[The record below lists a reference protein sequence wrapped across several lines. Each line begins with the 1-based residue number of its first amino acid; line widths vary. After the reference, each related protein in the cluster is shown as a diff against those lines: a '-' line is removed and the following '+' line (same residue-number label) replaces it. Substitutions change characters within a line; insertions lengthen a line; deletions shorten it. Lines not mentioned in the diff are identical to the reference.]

1 MNLNA
6 TKTTAVSKSKYEL
19 TLAEFPI
26 FLLSRSKEDER
37 KVIEYKDQIS
47 GKGGKIVDREW
58 KVYPSASGFGTEST
72 YSTLFE
78 LFQIWKEDN
87 FENQTINFSSVYNI
101 LKRKDLDT
109 GNKQYKQIIR
119 DLDCLVGITIKAK
132 NAFWD
137 NEVKAYVDMAF
148 HLFDSY
154 HLFKEKSTGQATLPL
169 AQIKASDVLYGSV
182 LKNSLLIASFDS
194 KFFHSLKPLEQRLAI
209 YLTKVFRSQTVH
221 KRDLLKF
228 AEQIPIFAK
237 QTKHIKQQIK
247 RSCSGLIE
255 KGFDLLESF
264 EFEKGFNKK
273 EFILFKRSGSLPKT
287 FTPNTKNSEFF
298 GNGNDNSGIEFI
310 VEDILAVCEDNK
322 SIEFY
327 KKVARTMPES
337 TIHRSLSEVKE
348 TRDLG
353 EIKKSKGALFTN
365 LIKKYAQEQ
374 GLDL

>member
-1 MNLNA
+1 MKLNN
-6 TKTTAVSKSKYEL
+6 TKTSAISKSKYEL

-26 FLLSRSKEDER
+26 FLLSRTKEDKR
-37 KVIEYKDQIS
+37 KVIEYTDQIS
-47 GKGGKIVDREW
+47 GKGGKMVNREW
-58 KVYPSASGFGTEST
+58 RVYPSSAGFGTEST
-72 YSTLFE
+72 FSTLFE

-87 FENQTINFSSVYNI
+87 FEHQTIKFLSLYNV
-101 LKRKDLDT
+101 LKRKGLDT
-109 GNKQYKQIIR
+109 GNRQYKQIIR

-154 HLFKEKSTGQATLPL
+154 HLFKEKANGQATLPL
-169 AQIKASDVLYGSV
+169 AQIKASDVLYGSI
-182 LKNSLLIASFDS
+182 LKNSLLIAGFDS

-209 YLTKVFRSQTVH
+209 YLSKVFRSQTIH
-221 KRDLLKF
+221 KRDLPKF

-247 RSCSGLIE
+247 RSSTGLID
-255 KGFDLLESF
+255 KGFDLLASF
-264 EFEKGFNKK
+264 EFESGFNKQ
-273 EFILFKRSGSLPKT
+273 EFIIFKRSGTLPKT
-287 FTPNTKNSEFF
+287 FTPKTKTGEFF
-298 GNGNDNSGIEFI
+298 GKSNDHSGIDFL
-310 VEDILAVCEDNK
+310 VEDILAVCEDKK

-327 KKVARTMPES
+327 KKVARTIPES
-337 TIHRSLSEVKE
+337 SIYRALSEVKE

-374 GLDL
+374 GIDI

>member
-1 MNLNA
+1 MNLED
-6 TKTTAVSKSKYEL
+6 TKTTPVSKSKYEL

-26 FLLSRSKEDER
+26 FLLSRSKEDTR
-37 KVIEYKDQIS
+37 KVIEYKDQIT
-47 GKGGKIVDREW
+47 GKGGQQVDREW
-58 KVYPSASGFGTEST
+58 RVFPSASGFGTEST
-72 YSTLFE
+72 FSTLFE

-87 FENQTINFSSVYNI
+87 FNQQTIHFLSIYNI
-101 LKRKDLDT
+101 LKRKGLDT
-109 GNKQYKQIIR
+109 GNQQYKQVIR

-154 HLFKEKSTGQATLPL
+154 HLFKEKPDSQATLPL
-169 AQIKASDVLYGSV
+169 AQIKASDVLYGSI
-182 LKNSLLIASFDS
+182 LKNSLLIAGFDS

-209 YLTKVFRSQTVH
+209 YLTKVFRSQTMH

-228 AEQIPIFAK
+228 AEQVPIYAK

-247 RSCSGLIE
+247 RTCSGLMD

-264 EFEKGFNKK
+264 DFENGFNKQ
-273 EFILFKRSGSLPKT
+273 EFIVFKRSGSLPKT
-287 FTPNTKNSEFF
+287 FHPKEKSEQFF
-298 GNGNDNSGIEFI
+298 GIGKAPADFL
-310 VEDILAVCEDNK
+310 VEDILEVCEDKK

-327 KKVARTMPES
+327 KKIARDVPES
-337 TIHRSLSEVKE
+337 TIYRALSEVKE
-348 TRDLG
+348 ARDLG

-374 GLDL
+374 GIEI